1 MGAISNLFGYLL
13 NWLYQIFNNYGVAI
27 IVFSVLLRIILIP
40 ITIKQQKSMKKSAE
54 MQEKMNEIQR
64 KYRNN
69 PEKLN
74 QETIDL
80 YKREK
85 MSPFTGCLSSILQI
99 IIILAVFYLVS
110 KPLTYMKKVDTGLI
124 DKYVQEIKEETGT
137 SPAYAEIAVIQK
149 KSAEDSNVYIN
160 MEFLGLDLSK
170 VPNQNLTDYKVYIIP
185 ILYVITTFM
194 SIKITNNLQ
203 SKKKKDIKLIES
215 SENGEKS
222 KEEVDPQEEALES
235 MQQMNKSMSY
245 MMPIMSV
252 FIAFIAPLG
261 LALYWFVSNVLM
273 IIERLII
280 NKFDESKEEK

>member
-110 KPLTYMKKVDTGLI
+110 KPLTYMKKVDTSLI

-185 ILYVITTFM
+185 ILYVITTFI